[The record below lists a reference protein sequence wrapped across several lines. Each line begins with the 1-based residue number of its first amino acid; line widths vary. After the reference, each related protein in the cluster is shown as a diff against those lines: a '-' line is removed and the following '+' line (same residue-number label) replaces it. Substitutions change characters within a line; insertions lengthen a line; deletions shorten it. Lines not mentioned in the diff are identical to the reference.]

1 MILELLTVASLLL
14 GCLIILLS
22 AIGIFRLPDALCRG
36 HALGKGMTLGLIL
49 VLIGLW
55 THLGFRVAGI
65 KVPLAVLFQFLT
77 IPIASHLLVRLAHR
91 KGLRRES
98 RESAATATPPL
109 DHSSGN

>member
-1 MILELLTVASLLL
+1 MIMEILIALSLFV

-22 AIGIFRLPDALCRG
+22 AIGILRLPDALCRS

-55 THLGFRVAGI
+55 VFLGFEVGGI

-77 IPIASHLLVRLAHR
+77 IPIASHLLVRLAYR
-91 KGLRRES
+91 KGLRREA
-98 RESAATATPPL
+98 RKTKARLHIDRLT
-109 DHSSGN
+109 GK